1 MLNTVNYNLNGIT
14 LETYSLP
21 WWPYVEVGNC
31 DLNGRNYGAKEI
43 FPEILRTLS
52 ELYSF
57 TILYHLEES
66 VGNGD
71 KFTVLL
77 TRTQP

>member
-43 FPEILRTLS
+43 FPIPRTRLR
-52 ELYSF
+52 
-57 TILYHLEES
+57 
-66 VGNGD
+66 
-71 KFTVLL
+71 
-77 TRTQP
+77 R